1 MKPERQALVIVL
13 ILAVL
18 TVIILAIILI
28 NTRGGTST
36 FTYNDYEIQEIREG
50 NYVGYK
56 TKVFINEQGPFFM
69 NTRYSPKDLE
79 DISINERLRPYF
91 DNKTELYIHITGLNE
106 SFKGKTS
113 IAALELNSLIERFF
127 SIPVKY
133 EDNVK
138 DCSYSFNKTLVIDF
152 RLNSKNEI
160 YVENN
165 CIIAMAKTE
174 EDFIRISDRIIFHL
188 LEIMN

>member
-1 MKPERQALVIVL
+1 MKPERQALIIVL

-28 NTRGGTST
+28 NTKGGTST
-36 FTYNDYEIQEIREG
+36 FNYNDYEIQEIREG

-79 DISINERLRPYF
+79 DISINERLRPYLN
-91 DNKTELYIHITGLNE
+91 NKTELYIHITGLNE

-113 IAALELNSLIERFF
+113 IAALELNVLIERFF

-138 DCSYSFNKTLVIDF
+138 NCSNSFNKTLVIDF
-152 RLNSKNEI
+152 RLGNKNEI
-160 YVENN
+160 YIENN
-165 CIIAMAKTE
+165 CIIAVAKTE

-188 LEIMN
+188 LEIMD

>member
-1 MKPERQALVIVL
+1 MKPERQALIIVL

-28 NTRGGTST
+28 NTKGGTST
-36 FTYNDYEIQEIREG
+36 FNYNDYEIQEIREG

-56 TKVFINEQGPFFM
+56 TKVFIDKQGPFFM

-79 DISINERLRPYF
+79 DISISERLRPYL

-113 IAALELNSLIERFF
+113 IAALELNGLIERFF
-127 SIPVKY
+127 SVPVKY
-133 EDNVK
+133 EDNIK
-138 DCSYSFNKTLVIDF
+138 DCSYSFNQTIVIDF

-165 CIIAMAKTE
+165 CIIAVAKTE
-174 EDFIRISDRIIFHL
+174 EDFIRISDRIVFHL
-188 LEIMN
+188 LGIMD